1 MTSGQIGT
9 EMKKISLLITSLLLL
24 QGHALAGNNMANLV
38 YKVPAKNKILSTK
51 GSLNCF
57 DCKMPSKFTVT
68 IWNMYKGKEDS
79 WSADYLKLA
88 SESEIIL
95 GQEFLLQGEMKDV
108 LSNANRENILATS
121 FYDTNGQATGV
132 FTSSTVK
139 AVSKQAF
146 QSSDREPIVNTP
158 KLALISKYPADNGQ
172 IITFINIH
180 ALNFVGIQPFTI
192 QIATL
197 LSAIKDNAGPV
208 IFAGDFNTNAPT
220 KTLIMNML
228 FKKEGFKQAR
238 YTGRDDRMTFL
249 GQPLDHIW
257 YRGLNLIEARVLG
270 EIEGSDHKPMQ
281 AEFELID

>member
-1 MTSGQIGT
+1 MSESLGT
-9 EMKKISLLITSLLLL
+9 NMRKLGLLITSLLLL
-24 QGHALAGNNMANLV
+24 QGSALAANNMANLI
-38 YKVPAKNKILSTK
+38 YKVPSKNKILSTK
-51 GSLNCF
+51 GELRCP
-57 DCKMPSKFTVT
+57 DCRLGTRFSVTV
-68 IWNMYKGKEDS
+68 WNMYKGKEPS
-79 WSADYLKLA
+79 WARDYLKLA

-95 GQEFLLQGEMKDV
+95 GQEFLLQGEMQEI
-108 LSNANRENILATS
+108 LSSGQRESVLATS
-121 FYDTNGQATGV
+121 FYNTDGKATGV
-132 FTSSTVK
+132 FTSSTVN
-139 AVSKQAF
+139 AVTKQAF

-158 KLALISKYPADNGQ
+158 KLSVLTQYPADNGKNV
-172 IITFINIH
+172 TFVNIH

-197 LSAIKDNAGPV
+197 LKAVKNIKGPV

-238 YTGRDDRMTFL
+238 YTGADDRMTFL

-257 YRGLNLIEARVLG
+257 YRGLNLVEARVLG
-270 EIEGSDHKPMQ
+270 EIEGSDHTPLQ